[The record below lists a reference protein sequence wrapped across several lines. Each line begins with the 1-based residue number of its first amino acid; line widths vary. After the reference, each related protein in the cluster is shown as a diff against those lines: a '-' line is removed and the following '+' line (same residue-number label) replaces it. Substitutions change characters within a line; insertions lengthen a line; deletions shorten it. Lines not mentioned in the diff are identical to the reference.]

1 MIIKVGIVDDHTLF
15 RKSLKLLISNF
26 ENIEVKLEASNGIEL
41 LDKIDSVDLD
51 VLLLDI
57 QMPKMNGIEACK
69 ILNRKKPDLKIL
81 ILTHLESVVTI
92 SQVINLGIKGYFTK
106 NTEPNELKSVILNLN
121 DDGFYFEKSLQPI
134 LDFIKQEDV
143 SGKKNYG
150 AYSFTE
156 REIEVLNLTIQQFSG
171 NMIADKLFISL
182 KTVEKH
188 KRNLM
193 AKTSSKNF
201 IGVIVYALVNN
212 FISLDQVQ

>member
-1 MIIKVGIVDDHTLF
+1 M
-15 RKSLKLLISNF
+15 
-26 ENIEVKLEASNGIEL
+26 
-41 LDKIDSVDLD
+41 
-51 VLLLDI
+51 
-57 QMPKMNGIEACK
+57 
-69 ILNRKKPDLKIL
+69 
-81 ILTHLESVVTI
+81 
-92 SQVINLGIKGYFTK
+92 INLGINGYFTK
-106 NTEPNELKSVILNLN
+106 NTEPSELEKVILNLN